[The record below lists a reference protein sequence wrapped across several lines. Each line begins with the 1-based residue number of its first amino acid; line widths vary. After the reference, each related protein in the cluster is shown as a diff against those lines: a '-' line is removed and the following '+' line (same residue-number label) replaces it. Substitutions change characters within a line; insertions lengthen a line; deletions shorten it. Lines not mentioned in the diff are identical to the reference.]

1 MKVFWLFN
9 HPAPYKVDFFNAL
22 GQYCDLDVLFE
33 RSSEKGRNSI
43 FYSEKPLRFTAHV
56 AHSIY
61 LGGVDNYT
69 TAPISYLKKNR
80 YDIIVL
86 NGWRTLTEQK
96 TIRYCQKK
104 GIPYLF
110 YINGGILNENEPR
123 WLKKL
128 KTRCISGAT
137 AYLCPDKTSA
147 KYLRYYG
154 ADPNAITI
162 YPYSSI
168 FERQVLPH
176 VLSKEE
182 KEEIRKELG
191 LEGRHIYISSGQ
203 FIERKNFEELIRLW
217 AKMPQ
222 EDTLYITGEGP
233 LRKKYERMRKQIGEK
248 NFHLLPYQPH
258 SKLLRLFQACDGFV
272 FLSKYDIYGHV
283 INEALSQGLPVVA
296 GDNINA
302 AKHLIEN
309 GKNGYVLPLS
319 DREGI
324 LNAMQEILK
333 PSFAEEA
340 LKTASVNTIDK
351 SAEFHFH
358 YLEQYLKEHPLP

>member
-1 MKVFWLFN
+1 MKVFFFFF
-9 HPAPYKVDFFNAL
+9 HPAPYKVDFFNVL

-248 NFHLLPYQPH
+248 NFHLLP
-258 SKLLRLFQACDGFV
+258 
-272 FLSKYDIYGHV
+272 
-283 INEALSQGLPVVA
+283 
-296 GDNINA
+296 
-302 AKHLIEN
+302 
-309 GKNGYVLPLS
+309 
-319 DREGI
+319 
-324 LNAMQEILK
+324 
-333 PSFAEEA
+333 
-340 LKTASVNTIDK
+340 
-351 SAEFHFH
+351 
-358 YLEQYLKEHPLP
+358 